1 MTRDELRVLLRS
13 APLIASVQADPGTSL
28 ATPESIVRLATA
40 SLETGARVLR
50 LQGIENIRA
59 VRAAYPQVP
68 IIGLIKADYPE
79 SAVYIT
85 PTLTEVQAL
94 IETGCQIIALDFT
107 ARARPGGV
115 GREVLATAAHEAGRL
130 VMADIDTP
138 ENALAA
144 RQAECDLISTTLA
157 GYTNER
163 ARSVGPDLNLL
174 VELARQPGGALLI
187 AEGRLET
194 GGDVALART
203 LGADAV
209 VIGGA
214 LNDPRKN
221 TARLA
226 RAAAPRAERVGCID
240 LGGTWLRFG
249 VLTAGTWEIT
259 DRAQIALPSTMAERR
274 AWMKTQ
280 AQAAGVT
287 RLGIA
292 AGGVI
297 DPASA
302 TVVAAKGFIP
312 DYVGQTFALE
322 GTEVIALNDG
332 LATAWGHARWP
343 ESAGRR
349 VATLALGTGVGAGV
363 ADGFD
368 VQMHPSGDYPRLN
381 DLPFGEGGLTVEDVL
396 GGLNLGRNP
405 SPDQQARAIE
415 AAQRALQALKIALP
429 ETVVVCGGVGRQPWL
444 QSGLQA
450 RCPETPLVASP
461 FGEDAGLVGAAM
473 LAMWP
478 PASLVRLGY

>member
-1 MTRDELRVLLRS
+1 MTRDELRGILRS

-28 ATPESIVRLATA
+28 ATPDTIVRLATA
-40 SLETGARVLR
+40 SLETRARVLR
-50 LQGIENIRA
+50 LQGLENIRA
-59 VRAAYPQVP
+59 VRAAHPQVP

-79 SAVYIT
+79 SQVYIT
-85 PTLTEVQAL
+85 PTLTEVHAL
-94 IETGCQIIALDFT
+94 IETGCKVIAMDFT

-115 GREVLATAAHEAGRL
+115 GREALTAAAHEAGRL

-138 ENALAA
+138 ENAQAA
-144 RQAECDLISTTLA
+144 RQSGCDLISTTLA

-163 ARSVGPDLNLL
+163 ARSVGPDLDLL
-174 VELARQPGGALLI
+174 VEIARQPGDALLI

-249 VLTAGTWEIT
+249 VLTAGSWKIT
-259 DRAQIALPSTMAERR
+259 DRAQIELPLTMAERR
-274 AWMKTQ
+274 EWMKAR
-280 AQAAGVT
+280 AQEARVT

-297 DPASA
+297 EPATA

-312 DYVGQTFALE
+312 DYVGQSFILD
-322 GTEVIALNDG
+322 GTEVVALNDG

-343 ESAGRR
+343 GSAGRR

-381 DLPFGEGGLTVEDVL
+381 DLPFGEGELTVEDVL

-405 SPDQQARAIE
+405 SPQQQARAIQ
-415 AAQRALQALKIALP
+415 AAHRALQALAITLP
-429 ETVVVCGGVGRQPWL
+429 EKVVVCGGVGRQSWL

-450 RCPETPLVASP
+450 LSPTTPLMASP
-461 FGEDAGLVGAAM
+461 FGEDAGLVGAGM

-478 PASLVRLGY
+478 PASLVRLGH

>member
-1 MTRDELRVLLRS
+1 MTRNELRGILRS

-28 ATPESIVRLATA
+28 ATPETIVRLATA

-50 LQGIENIRA
+50 LQGLENIRA
-59 VRAAYPQVP
+59 VREAYPEVP
-68 IIGLIKADYPE
+68 IIGLIKADYPG
-79 SAVYIT
+79 SQVYIT
-85 PTLTEVQAL
+85 PTMAEIHAL
-94 IETGCQIIALDFT
+94 IETGCQVIALDVT
-107 ARARPGGV
+107 ARPRPGGV
-115 GREVLATAAHEAGRL
+115 KREDLILTAQAAGRL

-138 ENALAA
+138 ENANAA
-144 RQAECDLISTTLA
+144 RSFGCDLISTTLA
-157 GYTNER
+157 GYTNDR
-163 ARSVGPDLNLL
+163 ARSVGPDLDLL
-174 VELARQPGGALLI
+174 VEITRQSGDALLI

-194 GGDVALART
+194 GGYVALART

-249 VLTAGTWEIT
+249 VLTAGEWEIT

-274 AWMKTQ
+274 DWMQ
-280 AQAAGVT
+280 ARAQAAGVT

-297 DPASA
+297 DPATA
-302 TVVAAKGFIP
+302 TVVGAKGFIP
-312 DYVGQTFALE
+312 DYVGQTFTLS
-322 GTEVIALNDG
+322 GTEVVALNDG

-343 ESAGRR
+343 DAAGRR

-368 VQMHPSGDYPRLN
+368 VQMHQSGDYPRLN

-396 GGLNLGRNP
+396 GGLNLGRTP
-405 SPDQQARAIE
+405 SPEQQTRAIQ
-415 AAQRALQALKIALP
+415 AAHRALQALAITLP
-429 ETVVVCGGVGRQPWL
+429 EKVVVCGGVGRQPWL

-450 RCPETPLVASP
+450 LSPATPLMASP
-461 FGEDAGLVGAAM
+461 FGEDAGLLGAGM